1 MPWDINQINR
11 EFMSNLPQPG
21 EAFQAGQDESFK
33 RRVLEAQIA
42 TQQQQAALAQQRA
55 KQKQIDVQSF
65 IAKPTA
71 QGAAALQAAYPEDMA
86 AFKESWATRD
96 ADTQKN
102 DLREMSAIHGYLKS
116 GMPDRAKVLV
126 QQRIDADKAAGQ
138 NTTEDEQF
146 LAAINED
153 PNKASGLMALM
164 LAPIV
169 GPEKFDSVY
178 KNVGD
183 SERANAKLPGEVALT
198 EAQAGKAAVEAEMA
212 PAIIETEIAD
222 KRSEIARRAQQ
233 SAIEREAN
241 AISRDRVAL
250 DRDALFTNT
259 QLKLDEMAQTGTE
272 VKGASLDEMT
282 KAVTSAQANEALAN
296 RTSSLANRFAASNVA
311 GRGWASAATES
322 LAGAFGN
329 QDPVTALRGEYEQIK
344 NSQAIKNL
352 PPGPATD
359 RDIQIAMRGFPPA
372 TASKE
377 YVVSFLR
384 GLEKLQRKTAQADQR
399 RGDWIS
405 SNGTI
410 GTAKRPIVVDGWTVQ
425 PGTTFAQFNK
435 NMLSLDELDPQSL
448 DEIEER
454 YRK

>member
-33 RRVLEAQIA
+33 RRVLEAQVA

-55 KQKQIDVQSF
+55 KQKQIDVQAF
-65 IAKPTA
+65 IAKPSA

-183 SERANAKLPGEVALT
+183 SDRADAKLPGEVALT

-212 PAIIETEIAD
+212 PAVIESSLKSEAATREKQAADIAQGFERLKIDTE
-222 KRSEIARRAQQ
+222 RL
-233 SAIEREAN
+233 N
-241 AISRDRVAL
+241 L
-250 DRDALFTNT
+250 DRERITADTIIRTNEIQQKYGQLPPPAQKIVNDAVL
-259 QLKLDEMAQTGTE
+259 
-272 VKGASLDEMT
+272 
-282 KAVTSAQANEALAN
+282 SAGVNYGLAN
-296 RTSSLANRFAASNVA
+296 RAKDLAEQFQAVPVSGGWAASFA
-311 GRGWASAATES
+311 EKFR
-322 LAGAFGN
+322 GAFGS
-329 QDPVTALRGEYEQIK
+329 QDALTALRNSYNQLV
-344 NSQAIKNL
+344 NSQAVKNL
-352 PPGPATD
+352 PPGPASD
-359 RDIQIAMRGFPPA
+359 KDIQLAKQGFPPPNA
-372 TASKE
+372 GKAHI
-377 YVVSFLR
+377 VSFLTGMEKMQR
-384 GLEKLQRKTAQADQR
+384 LAGEADDRRAEWAGANGGLGA
-399 RGDWIS
+399 
-405 SNGTI
+405 
-410 GTAKRPIVVDGWTVQ
+410 AKQPIVVDGWRVE
-425 PGTTFAQFNK
+425 PGTTFNQFNQSVGK
-435 NMLSLDELDPQSL
+435 LSKGPPAGITALEQQVK
-448 DEIEER
+448 R
-454 YRK
+454 